1 MIDPTLTAAM
11 IAPARPVTA
20 LVTANVVTGSAV

>member
-1 MIDPTLTAAM
+1 MIDATLTAAM
-11 IAPARPVTA
+11 IAVRRPAIG